1 MEFTHLFAGIRVADR
16 GAFGWY
22 ERFFGRPADRHPHDD
37 EVVWQLTDSG
47 LVYVVVDRPR
57 AGNALVMIF
66 IDDIDAAVA
75 ALAERG
81 IAAGDVTVVGN
92 GVRSVPV
99 IDPDGNRIAFGQMP
113 TDV

>member
-1 MEFTHLFAGIRVADR
+1 VII
-16 GAFGWY
+16 
-22 ERFFGRPADRHPHDD
+22 
-37 EVVWQLTDSG
+37 S
-47 LVYVVVDRPR
+47 
-57 AGNALVMIF
+57 

-81 IAAGDVTVVGN
+81 IAVGDVTVVGN

-99 IDPDGNRIAFGQMP
+99 IDPHGNRIAFGQMP